1 MTSELGLQSKED
13 LTQIARGRAAALPK
27 LHVPTELWKSKDSH
41 TRTPER
47 KGEEMIVDSFVAA
60 YVARWPRVSFIKA
73 AWETVLQTEVLDR
86 LLVSP
91 PEREVNS
98 RIALLRH
105 IGSLPSSDAQDLLSR
120 TLFNIADGFHPVYI
134 DWAKY
139 ANVSEEQLNGS
150 IDTTTILQSSTL
162 GVKRP
167 ASSTSV
173 GTSSA
178 TDTSTLPSIPKRVKF
193 DHDDEAQDNNLN
205 VSWDDSWLKASL
217 QQAGTDS
224 ADGDIEKEDE
234 SFTCRGLPD
243 YEDDS
248 DAEDSAM
255 VCAML
260 SGVFDDDDEE
270 PTGAQGS
277 GLSVSDTQFFIVPPA
292 NPGGNHLFSKSSST
306 LALYPSS
313 PAGHSEE
320 DSTLGSS
327 SKPTSLKDP
336 VTLPAKPTDEV
347 VSPVTQASVDDI
359 LNLGAILRS
368 KGYRSKVKEALSTLR
383 TFCVL
388 VDEHLDGL
396 ERGKDEDSDVPAKRP
411 QSVPNLLPSASS
423 SSSESASVAP
433 EIDPSYIFCFS
444 KPLQTSWTREDVFG
458 KFEEECCEMRY
469 LSEYYTGILAT
480 ACPWPYLA
488 SRRDISR
495 PTHDSA
501 SEKAT
506 CYKHVLE
513 CRLVLTA
520 VLHRLDAPLYGP
532 HRGPRT
538 SDGDVTQTLWGNAK
552 ELLYRGQ
559 HGQELGDSWGTIPC
573 ESSAAF
579 EKAFTLSLLL
589 IKRETPG
596 SRQTWQTRY
605 RADHPKRLQ
614 VCCPLRL
621 LR

>member
-1 MTSELGLQSKED
+1 MSNHLGLSFKQQLS
-13 LTQIARGRAAALPK
+13 QIARCRAATVPK
-27 LHVPTELWKSKDSH
+27 VYVPTEVRETEDINRAVEK
-41 TRTPER
+41 
-47 KGEEMIVDSFVAA
+47 KGEEMILDHFNSA
-60 YVARWPRVSFIKA
+60 YSIRWSQGNIFLQT
-73 AWETVLQTEVLDR
+73 AWESVMETEVLDR
-86 LLVSP
+86 FLTGTTEGDV
-91 PEREVNS
+91 ES
-98 RIALLRH
+98 RVVFSRYM
-105 IGSLPSSDAQDLLSR
+105 GSLPLSDAKRVLAR
-120 TLFNIADGFHPVYI
+120 TLFDIADGFDRVYAEWI
-134 DWAKY
+134 KTLK
-139 ANVSEEQLNGS
+139 VTEEQLNGS

-173 GTSSA
+173 GTSSVI
-178 TDTSTLPSIPKRVKF
+178 DTSTSPSSPKRVKF
-193 DHDDEAQDNNLN
+193 DHDDEAQDNNSN

-224 ADGDIEKEDE
+224 ADGEIEKEDE

-248 DAEDSAM
+248 DAEDSAT

-292 NPGGNHLFSKSSST
+292 NPGGNHLFSKSCST

-313 PAGHSEE
+313 PADHSEE

-327 SKPTSLKDP
+327 SKPTSKDP

-347 VSPVTQASVDDI
+347 VSPVAQASVDDI

-411 QSVPNLLPSASS
+411 QSGPNLLPSASS

-433 EIDPSYIFCFS
+433 EIDPSYIFC
-444 KPLQTSWTREDVFG
+444 L
-458 KFEEECCEMRY
+458 
-469 LSEYYTGILAT
+469 
-480 ACPWPYLA
+480 
-488 SRRDISR
+488 
-495 PTHDSA
+495 
-501 SEKAT
+501 
-506 CYKHVLE
+506 
-513 CRLVLTA
+513 
-520 VLHRLDAPLYGP
+520 
-532 HRGPRT
+532 
-538 SDGDVTQTLWGNAK
+538 
-552 ELLYRGQ
+552 
-559 HGQELGDSWGTIPC
+559 
-573 ESSAAF
+573 
-579 EKAFTLSLLL
+579 
-589 IKRETPG
+589 
-596 SRQTWQTRY
+596 
-605 RADHPKRLQ
+605 
-614 VCCPLRL
+614 
-621 LR
+621 